1 MPIEEPLFRAAL
13 RLWDPYYRCFTFG
26 KNDLVPIV
34 EQYSVVIGLELQHP
48 NKVYNQKSRA
58 GWRKALA
65 KILKVQPQTI
75 DTYLIQKGNRQ
86 VLPWNVLQNFI
97 RKHLHNEYGM
107 VAFALA
113 IYRLT
118 IFLRGQGY
126 INTTV
131 IEVFQQI

>member
-1 MPIEEPLFRAAL
+1 MIF
-13 RLWDPYYRCFTFG
+13 WDPFYRCFTFS
-26 KNDLVPIV
+26 KNDLIPTV
-34 EQYSVVIGLELQHP
+34 EEYSILIRVELQHP

-107 VAFALA
+107 VAFTLA
-113 IYRLT
+113 IFGLI
-118 IFLRGQGY
+118 IFPRGQRY
-126 INTTV
+126 IETV
-131 IEVFQQI
+131 VVEVFQ